1 VVRSR
6 AASFG
11 PTPFLEN
18 RCTVARRVCGA
29 STPGRKLSCLF
40 DSGRGT
46 DRLANSTW
54 SKRTGP
60 PRPTRHQRSSHGN
73 ERAGPQRR
81 LHRQGEGVEQ
91 YSAFAKCRSS
101 YCSPAQPY
109 LGPLAHRDRPNAVIG
124 SKKAELSGCSGR
136 RVCTSGDPHVLF
148 LHKSSGSGRAGCYCC
163 SCNVSRWTCD
173 VAIKKFVRG
182 GFGYGSFSQ
191 GSTFVNKRRNPVGG
205 WLNVDDFAGLRLL
218 VLNEVIARKTWL
230 GGDGIGDRHGDCR
243 NYDVSKAH
251 GYFSSLRVR
260 TRNIQ
265 LLGFTEANLAR
276 LPMY

>member
-1 VVRSR
+1 MVRSR

-124 SKKAELSGCSGR
+124 SKKAELSSCSGR

-148 LHKSSGSGRAGCYCC
+148 CTSHRVLA
-163 SCNVSRWTCD
+163 
-173 VAIKKFVRG
+173 A
-182 GFGYGSFSQ
+182 
-191 GSTFVNKRRNPVGG
+191 PV
-205 WLNVDDFAGLRLL
+205 VIVVL
-218 VLNEVIARKTWL
+218 VMSA
-230 GGDGIGDRHGDCR
+230 DGP
-243 NYDVSKAH
+243 VMLQSKNSYA
-251 GYFSSLRVR
+251 
-260 TRNIQ
+260 
-265 LLGFTEANLAR
+265 EASAMAASAKAR
-276 LPMY
+276 LS